1 MKADPSIWPSPA
13 FLEEH
18 WAAVA
23 LILLFLALAVRH
35 VLLGS
40 SFRALR
46 KLGSVVSR
54 EVGRLYLRRFW
65 VGWMVMAVAIAVWVW
80 VLAFGKSWPAFL
92 SRREGALLGG
102 IVLLLGVLLHAR
114 ALEAAM
120 LHALKGKLETERG
133 F

>member
-1 MKADPSIWPSPA
+1 MKADVGMWLSPA
-13 FLEEH
+13 FLAEH

-23 LILLFLALAVRH
+23 LILIFLALAVRH
-35 VLLGS
+35 ALLGS

-46 KLGSVVSR
+46 KLGSGVSR

-65 VGWMVMAVAIAVWVW
+65 AGWMVVAGAIALWVW

-92 SRREGALLGG
+92 SRREGVLLGG
-102 IVLLLGVLLHAR
+102 IVLLLGVILHAR

-120 LHALKGKLETERG
+120 LDALKGKLETERG